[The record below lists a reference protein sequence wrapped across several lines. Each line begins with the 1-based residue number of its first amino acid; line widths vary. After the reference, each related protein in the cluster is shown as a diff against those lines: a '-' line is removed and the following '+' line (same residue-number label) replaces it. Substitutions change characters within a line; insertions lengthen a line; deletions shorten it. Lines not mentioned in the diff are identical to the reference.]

1 MPKAIEKLND
11 ITKKHTVFYDEAR
24 GTFEKQLNVEV
35 NPQLKEIDFFGKHTA
50 PQDDY
55 TPESANDRDDGD
67 GGVNVGSLIELKDL
81 LEQFEKGHIT
91 FVGGAGYGKTT
102 LLKAISRGAL
112 DGRYMKN
119 VNAIHFMQC
128 APYLPNKLITA
139 RELIFG
145 STLKDLSDEEVTQI
159 IEDIK
164 SNPDGFVFVLDS
176 LDSLQY
182 DLDGVYEYINDV
194 NEEANPEAIL
204 WNFLA
209 GNLFPG
215 SRIITSS
222 REHSIRNYKGEVRP
236 QKVVALTG
244 LTKDSIKEIIV
255 GYLGE
260 KKGNETMHYLKSECP
275 DQLAYCSTPVL
286 LVYTLVALQDGSEEE
301 KDPQSQRQGRSKP
314 STISGITV
322 SVLQSIMRSDH
333 VTKEK
338 SSEDVLEIFNK
349 LKALAH
355 NGCSESKVHFA
366 EEDFRHVGLDRSD
379 AVSISIITLRG
390 GRGSIL
396 QGNDLLFFSHQSLQE
411 MLSAFF
417 ICEMNIDDFT
427 TFVAQ
432 DLDKPRFRVVRRFL
446 CGVLMDDDLFQQA
459 EQMLIHEITNVEEK
473 KKILRDFFTKE
484 LRRPNLEG
492 ADLLEIILSLHECRE
507 GIDAVIKENLYRI
520 NLENFPLSPGDCHA
534 LGSVISRCNV
544 FDDLDI
550 QNCSINDESINILSS
565 VLEKSRLKNYELWI
579 GLNTDLGVEGY
590 STMGRWC
597 KNCVIDKLHLYRSD
611 MKPDQLDA
619 LLDTMKNNK
628 ISLLVL
634 HGNTNMGIRGMKTIK
649 KMAAQ
654 CGLEKLDM
662 QNCRLTTA
670 QLQELSNMPPNTKFN
685 TLRLNEKRAVSK
697 EDVQALVD
705 LLPRVTDTLSLF
717 GWKIS
722 NDDFLMLETK
732 KPEGLKIDMKGSHAD
747 GVEESEGY
755 IDPRGFQMKI
765 GTCRVRF
772 QRNTVEKPTFFQ
784 VLATIN
790 PGNEPEGYFT
800 ITPRITCNP
809 PINFNVPM
817 TVKLPTWCRTE
828 SDDVIAYVMYKDK
841 GQDATCQ
848 ILERKNLKDC
858 GRQITFESAYHMY
871 FWVSIDK
878 NSLNK
883 VTYSAHISVYYAQS
897 GRFKAVLYT
906 GGKPDVDAEM
916 RKKGFNKVDADFE
929 TKKIAITNK
938 LSLTFACKFPGQEVM
953 TFGPESKEYFLLGEN
968 FALTRRSTVDFKL
981 QSLPNPGQYLKIT
994 STLSDGES
1002 LVTDLLWSGEESSST
1017 SQSSLETEEE
1027 VHFTKSTEK
1036 HIDKEGEIISLNG
1049 NRIIFPDGALDQK
1062 TNIKLS
1068 VDSDPSHW
1076 PSQFVLISTILNCDL
1091 SGSKLNKPVRVE
1103 METWCTTY
1111 HGEAEILVLKKK
1123 DNDTTWKVEKTA
1135 KLGTSGTVGFETKGF
1150 SLCSLG
1156 YYVKTA
1162 YMFLRELLGIPIK
1175 YHMTNL
1181 LYYNNDATF
1190 TSIVCKRDTTI
1201 LNEIRENMSRGNIG
1215 IEFMTPALN
1224 FISPPGS
1231 QIRIAISC
1239 SQPLQCEFVEGDSGD
1254 EVRIDIEP
1262 PKRRKESFTEIFVDQ
1277 VMSNMWKQKYFN
1289 LQPKPDDSCNSL
1301 EIGYSVIVNSE
1312 TPELHSI
1319 RNRWPAVLPTP
1330 PPAPVIQGN
1339 YVNYGS
1345 GQINI
1350 NKNEGQN
1357 ILFVSPQAN
1366 VQ

>member
-1 MPKAIEKLND
+1 MLKPIEKLND

-24 GTFEKQLNVEV
+24 DTFEKQLDVDV
-35 NPQLKEIDFFGKHTA
+35 NPQLKKIDFYGKHIA
-50 PQDDY
+50 PQYDY
-55 TPESANDRDDGD
+55 TPEAVTERDDDD
-67 GGVNVGSLIELKDL
+67 GGVSVGSLVDLRDL
-81 LEQFEKGHIT
+81 LELFEKGHIT

-119 VNAIHFMQC
+119 VNAIHYIQC
-128 APYLPNKLITA
+128 AHYLPNRLITA
-139 RELIFG
+139 RELLFG

-182 DLDGVYEYINDV
+182 DLDGVYEYINDLDV
-194 NEEANPEAIL
+194 KANPEAIL
-204 WNFLA
+204 WNFFA

-215 SRIITSS
+215 TRIITSS

-236 QKVVALTG
+236 QKVIALTG

-260 KKGNETMHYLKSECP
+260 KEGNETMQYLKSECP

-286 LVYTLVALQDGSEEE
+286 LVYTLVALQDGSA
-301 KDPQSQRQGRSKP
+301 KP

-322 SVLQSIMRSDH
+322 AVLQSIMRSGH
-333 VTKEK
+333 VAKEK
-338 SSEDVLEIFNK
+338 SSEEILEIFNK
-349 LKALAH
+349 LKVLAH
-355 NGCSESKVHFA
+355 NGCTEGKVHFA
-366 EEDFRHVGLDRSD
+366 ERDFQRVGLDRSD
-379 AVSISIITLRG
+379 AVSISIITPRG

-411 MLSAFF
+411 MLSALF
-417 ICEMNIDDFT
+417 ICEMNLVNFT
-427 TFVAQ
+427 KFVAEN
-432 DLDKPRFRVVRRFL
+432 LGKPRFLVVRKSL

-459 EQMLIHEITNVEEK
+459 EPMLIHEMTNVEEK
-473 KKILRDFFTKE
+473 REILRDFFTKE

-507 GIDAVIKENLYRI
+507 GIDAVIKENLYQI
-520 NLENFPLSPGDCHA
+520 NLENSPLSPGDCHA

-550 QNCSINDESINILSS
+550 QKCGINDESINILAS

-619 LLDTMKNNK
+619 LLDTMENNK

-634 HGNTNMGIRGMKTIK
+634 HGNTNMGIRGMKTIN

-685 TLRLNEKRAVSK
+685 TLRLNEKRTVSK

-732 KPEGLKIDMKGSHAD
+732 KQEGLKIDMKGSHAD

-772 QRNTVEKPTFFQ
+772 QRNTVKNPTFFQ
-784 VLATIN
+784 VLATNN
-790 PGNEPEGYFT
+790 PGNEPEGYFA
-800 ITPRITCNP
+800 ITPRITCTP

-828 SDDVIAYVMYKDK
+828 SDDVIAYVMYKDNR
-841 GQDATCQ
+841 QDATCQ

-916 RKKGFNKVDADFE
+916 KKKGFNKVDADFE

-938 LSLTFACKFPGQEVM
+938 LSLTFACNFPGQEVM
-953 TFGPESKEYFLLGEN
+953 TFGPESKKYFLLGEN
-968 FALTRRSTVDFKL
+968 FALIRRSTVDFKL
-981 QSLPNPGQYLKIT
+981 RSLPNPGQYLKIT

-1017 SQSSLETEEE
+1017 SQSSMETEEE
-1027 VHFTKSTEK
+1027 VHLTKSTEK
-1036 HIDKEGEIISLNG
+1036 HIDKEGGIISLNG

-1181 LYYNNDATF
+1181 LYYNKDATF

-1201 LNEIRENMSRGNIG
+1201 LNEVRENMSRGNNC
-1215 IEFMTPALN
+1215 IEFMTPVSN
-1224 FISPPGS
+1224 FHSLPGS

-1239 SQPLQCEFVEGDSGD
+1239 IEPLNSEFVLGDS
-1254 EVRIDIEP
+1254 EEAVRIDIEP
-1262 PKRRKESFTEIFVDQ
+1262 PKRRKESFTEIFADQ

-1289 LQPKPDDSCNSL
+1289 LQPKPDDSCKSL
-1301 EIGYSVIVNSE
+1301 EVEYSITVNSE
-1312 TPELHSI
+1312 TPEPHRF
-1319 RNRWPAVLPTP
+1319 RNRWPAAVLPTSP

-1339 YVNYGS
+1339 NVLIGD
-1345 GQINI
+1345 GTMNI
-1350 NKNEGQN
+1350 NQNESQN
-1357 ILFVSPQAN
+1357 VLLVSPQAN
-1366 VQ
+1366 VH

>member
-1 MPKAIEKLND
+1 MEKSILARLNNNTRAC
-11 ITKKHTVFYDEAR
+11 TKFYDESQDR
-24 GTFEKQLNVEV
+24 LENQLDVDV
-35 NPQLKEIDFFGKHTA
+35 IPQLKEIDFYGKHIA

-55 TPESANDRDDGD
+55 TPEAVTDKDDDDDG
-67 GGVNVGSLIELKDL
+67 VSVGSLVELIDL

-102 LLKAISRGAL
+102 LLKAISRGVL
-112 DGRYMKN
+112 DGIFMKKVN
-119 VNAIHFMQC
+119 VVHYIQC
-128 APYLPNKLITA
+128 AHYLPNKMISA
-139 RELIFG
+139 RELLFG
-145 STLKDLSDEEVTQI
+145 STLSDEEFTQI
-159 IEDIK
+159 MEIIK
-164 SNPDGFVFVLDS
+164 LNPDRFLFVLDS

-182 DLDGVYEYINDV
+182 EVDGVYKYIDDV

-204 WNFLA
+204 SNFLA

-236 QKVVALTG
+236 QKVIALTG
-244 LTKDSIKEIIV
+244 LTNESIEEVIN
-255 GYLGE
+255 GYLGKE
-260 KKGNETMHYLKSECP
+260 KGRQTMQYLKNECP
-275 DQLAYCSTPVL
+275 AQLALCSTPVL
-286 LVYTLVALQDGSEEE
+286 LVYTLIVLEGGEFRPTTTA
-301 KDPQSQRQGRSKP
+301 
-314 STISGITV
+314 GITV
-322 SVLQSIMRSDH
+322 AVFQIILRSEHTREQDI
-333 VTKEK
+333 
-338 SSEDVLEIFNK
+338 LEILNK
-349 LKALAH
+349 LKSLAY
-355 NGCSESKVHFA
+355 NGTMRSQVHFSA
-366 EEDFRHVGLDRSD
+366 EDFYRVGLENIDAATSITILSLKDRTKQR
-379 AVSISIITLRG
+379 IF
-390 GRGSIL
+390 

-411 MLSAFF
+411 MLSAFY
-417 ICEMNIDDFT
+417 ISEMSLEKFKE
-427 TFVAQ
+427 FVSQ
-432 DLDKPRFRVVRRFL
+432 HLHDLRFRVVRRFL
-446 CGVLMDDDLFQQA
+446 CGVLMDNELFEQA
-459 EQMLIHEITNVEEK
+459 ELLLIHGVASVEDK
-473 KKILRDFFTKE
+473 KQILRESFKNE
-484 LRRPNLEG
+484 LMRSNLEG
-492 ADLLEIILSLHECRE
+492 ADLLEIVRSLYETKD
-507 GIDAVIKENLYRI
+507 GMDSVIMENLYQV
-520 NLENFPLSPGDCHA
+520 NLENLPLSPSDCHA
-534 LGSVISRCNV
+534 LGSVISRCKD
-544 FDDLDI
+544 FYDLDI
-550 QNCSINDESINILSS
+550 QNCNMDSTSIELLASL
-565 VLEKSRLKNYELWI
+565 LEKSGLKGFELWI
-579 GLNTDLGVEGY
+579 GRNTRLGVEGY
-590 STMGRWC
+590 LTLGRWC
-597 KNCVIDKLHLYRSD
+597 KNCVIDKLHLYKSEL
-611 MKPDQLDA
+611 KPDQLDA
-619 LLDTMKNNK
+619 LLDTMDDNK

-634 HGNTNMGIRGMKTIK
+634 HANTNMGLHGLTTIR
-649 KMAAQ
+649 KMAIQ
-654 CGLEKLDM
+654 CGLENLDL
-662 QNCRLTTA
+662 QKCRLSTA
-670 QLQELSNMPPNTKFN
+670 QLQELSNLPSETKFRV
-685 TLRLNEKRAVSK
+685 LRLNERRTVSN
-697 EDVQALVD
+697 EDVDALVKI
-705 LLPRVTDTLSLF
+705 LPHVTDILSLY

-722 NDDFLMLETK
+722 DEDLKMLDTI
-732 KPEGLKIDMKGSHAD
+732 KPEGLKIDMTGPHAD

-755 IDPRGFQMKI
+755 IDPKGFQMKI
-765 GTCRVRF
+765 GTCRARF
-772 QRNTVEKPTFFQ
+772 PRHIVHEPTYFQ
-784 VLATIN
+784 VLATNN
-790 PGNEPEGYFT
+790 PENQPEGYFA

-848 ILERKNLKDC
+848 ILEQKNLKEC

-883 VTYSAHISVYYAQS
+883 VTYSAHISLYHAES
-897 GRFKAVLYT
+897 GKFKAVLYT
-906 GGKPDVDAEM
+906 GGKSDLDAEM
-916 RKKGFNKVDADFE
+916 RRKGFNRFDANFE
-929 TKKIAITNK
+929 TKKIAITNR
-938 LSLTFACKFPGQEVM
+938 LSLTFACNIPGQEIM
-953 TFGPESKEYFLLGEN
+953 TLGPESKEYFPLGEN

-981 QSLPNPGQYLKIT
+981 QSLPNPGQHLKIT

-1002 LVTDLLWSGEESSST
+1002 LITNLLWSGEESPAT
-1017 SQSSLETEEE
+1017 SQSSMETEEE

-1036 HIDKEGEIISLNG
+1036 DIDEAGGLISLNG
-1049 NRIIFPDGALDQK
+1049 NRIVVPNGALDHK

-1076 PSQFVLISTILNCDL
+1076 PSQFVLISTIINCDL

-1123 DNDTTWKVEKTA
+1123 NNDTTWKVEKTA
-1135 KLGTSGTVGFETKGF
+1135 KLGTSGTVAFETQGF
-1150 SLCSLG
+1150 SLCALG
-1156 YYVKTA
+1156 YYVETA

-1175 YHMTNL
+1175 YHMVNL

-1201 LNEIRENMSRGNIG
+1201 LNEVRENMSRGNIG

-1339 YVNYGS
+1339 YVNYGP
-1345 GQINI
+1345 GQMNI